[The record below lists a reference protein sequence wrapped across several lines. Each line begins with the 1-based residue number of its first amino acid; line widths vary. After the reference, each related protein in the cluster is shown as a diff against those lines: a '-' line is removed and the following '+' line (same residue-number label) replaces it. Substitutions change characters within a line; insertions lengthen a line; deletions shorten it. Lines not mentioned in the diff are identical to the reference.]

1 MMGPCDSQPG
11 NPPSEA
17 LCTLAAEVLFNHQ
30 QQQLAEQQ
38 QKGRVCLSEGL

>member
-1 MMGPCDSQPG
+1 MGPCDSQPG

-17 LCTLAAEVLFNHQ
+17 FCTLAAEVLFDQ

-38 QKGRVCLSEGL
+38 Q